1 MPIQIKCQCGKSLN
15 IPDAL
20 VGKAVKCPGCGT
32 VIKVPAKPGSAAAA
46 KTAPAAKPAT
56 AARSAPAASN
66 AGLDDFF
73 DEEGFSKQVSAVCPA
88 CRIEMAAGAVLC
100 TKCGFHRE
108 HGTKM
113 MAHKTAGVDID
124 HGTLAL
130 MKAESDMAKADEMQA
145 KLVRG
150 AGLPWW
156 GLALVLFTI
165 GSAALMGVLAVNQ
178 AKRVDGDGSINF
190 KELFFQLVGGA
201 FTVVAIGALCTL
213 AFKIYKQRNATGA
226 WRPLFV
232 AIVCGGVAAGCF
244 IMAGR

>member
-1 MPIQIKCQCGKSLN
+1 LGDL
-15 IPDAL
+15 
-20 VGKAVKCPGCGT
+20 
-32 VIKVPAKPGSAAAA
+32 
-46 KTAPAAKPAT
+46 
-56 AARSAPAASN
+56 
-66 AGLDDFF
+66 F
-73 DEEGFSKQVSAVCPA
+73 DEEGFSKQVAAVCPA
-88 CRIEMAAGAVLC
+88 CRNEMAAGAVLC

-113 MAHKTAGVDID
+113 TGHQTAGVDID

-130 MKAESDMAKADEMQA
+130 MKAESDMAKASEMQA

-190 KELFFQLVGGA
+190 QELFFQLVGGA
-201 FTVVAIGALCTL
+201 FTVVAVGALCAL